1 MHYSYPL
8 GQWTVSVFLFTIDK
22 EMWKITQETDGQV
35 AKRAF
40 LESKRSYE
48 VVLEIKVVIKMFKP
62 RQIG

>member
-40 LESKRSYE
+40 FREYELE
-48 VVLEIKVVIKMFKP
+48 VVLEIKVVIKMFQP

>member
-40 LESKRSYE
+40 FRE
-48 VVLEIKVVIKMFKP
+48 
-62 RQIG
+62 